1 MDIKIAGKFKISRKL
16 GHGSFGDIYLGQ
28 NVRTG
33 EQVAV
38 KLEKIRVRNPKL
50 LSEARILKSI
60 QGGAGIPTLHW
71 FGAEGDFS
79 IMVMEKLGPSLEDLL
94 HYCNYSMS
102 LKSVVQLA
110 EQMLTRIEYLHS
122 KDLIHRDI
130 KPENFLIGLSSNSG
144 QVYLIDF
151 GLAKKFRDPRSG
163 NHISYCEGKSLTG
176 TARYASIFTHRGIQQ
191 SRRDDLECLGYVLVY
206 LLKGFLP
213 WQGLDGNTQK
223 EKYDN
228 ITQTKLAT
236 SLSTLCA
243 DLPFEFQ
250 NLILM
255 SRSLDFEARPD
266 YAGIRKMFLELAQR
280 TEISF
285 DRVFEWTEGR
295 LDEEQTQE
303 LIKLRGRSPNRSI
316 DYGRA
321 RSGQRNG
328 EQAHPDLEDWEP
340 KLHLVVVD
348 NN

>member
-1 MDIKIAGKFKISRKL
+1 MDIKIAGKFKITRKL
-16 GHGSFGDIYLGQ
+16 GQGSFGDIYLGQ
-28 NVRTG
+28 NTRTG
-33 EQVAV
+33 EQVAI

-60 QGGAGIPTLHW
+60 QGGVGIPTLHW

-94 HYCNYSMS
+94 HFCNYSMC
-102 LKSVVQLA
+102 LKSVIQLA

-151 GLAKKFRDPRSG
+151 GLAKKFRDSKLG
-163 NHISYCEGKSLTG
+163 SHISYCEGKNLTG

-206 LLKGFLP
+206 LLKGSLP
-213 WQGLDGNTQK
+213 WQGLNGNTQK
-223 EKYDN
+223 EKYEN

-236 SLSTLCA
+236 SLETLCA
-243 DLPFEFQ
+243 DLPFEFKE
-250 NLILM
+250 LISM
-255 SRSLDFEARPD
+255 ARSLDFEARPD
-266 YAGIRKMFLELAQR
+266 YTGIRKMFLELGSKI
-280 TEISF
+280 EVGF
-285 DRVFEWTEGR
+285 DRVFEWTDGR
-295 LDEEQTQE
+295 LDEDRTQE
-303 LIKLRGRSPNRSI
+303 LIKLRDRSPNRSF
-316 DYGRA
+316 DHGRA

-328 EQAHPDLEDWEP
+328 ESRLKDLEDWEP